1 VEVCWENLLENNHF
15 RGLEVDGKITLGW
28 ILGRY
33 IVDKLI
39 QNNIQWQVSVL
50 LVLNLGFF
58 Y

>member
-1 VEVCWENLLENNHF
+1 LENNHF
-15 RGLEVDGKITLGW
+15 KGLKMDGKIILGW

-33 IVDKLI
+33 VVDRLI